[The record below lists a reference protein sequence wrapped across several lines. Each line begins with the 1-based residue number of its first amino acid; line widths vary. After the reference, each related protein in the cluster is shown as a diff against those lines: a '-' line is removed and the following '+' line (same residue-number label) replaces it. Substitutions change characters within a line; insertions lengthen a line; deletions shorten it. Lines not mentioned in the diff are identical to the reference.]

1 MLYTWKVS
9 LQDPWKVSLQD
20 PWRETLDIDFKN
32 FQSHLGNTLPLPAL
46 YSIKITF
53 EFVVI
58 SIVKDKQDKV
68 EITIPDECFL
78 QKVETVFEGGR
89 QGLEMKGW
97 IRLAANKLVSP
108 SLFPVSG
115 SWSQTATPPLSKA
128 EGNWV
133 MHQVTLLQAGNI
145 HTPTLQY

>member
-1 MLYTWKVS
+1 M
-9 LQDPWKVSLQD
+9 
-20 PWRETLDIDFKN
+20 DIDFEN
-32 FQSHLGNTLPLPAL
+32 FQSHLGNTLPPSAL

-68 EITIPDECFL
+68 ENTIPDECFL

-115 SWSQTATPPLSKA
+115 PSRQLDS
-128 EGNWV
+128 NC
-133 MHQVTLLQAGNI
+133 N
-145 HTPTLQY
+145 TPTFQGSRELGNAPSLMLGFRMEIMKYCASI